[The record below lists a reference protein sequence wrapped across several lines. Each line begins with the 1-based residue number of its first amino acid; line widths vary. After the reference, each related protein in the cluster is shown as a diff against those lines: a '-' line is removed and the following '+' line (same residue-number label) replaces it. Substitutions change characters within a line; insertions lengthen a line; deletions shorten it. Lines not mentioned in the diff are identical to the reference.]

1 MDNNFYMNF
10 EESQD
15 YITKRGF
22 DIPWNDCDVFV
33 DERDITRTV
42 ANVLKWAD
50 TTMLERVL
58 DFMRN
63 FQNGSGEF
71 PLYDYIGNVRK
82 TMEV

>member
-10 EESQD
+10 EESQE

-50 TTMLERVL
+50 KTMINKVRKLLQESVY
-58 DFMRN
+58 DRN
-63 FQNGSGEF
+63 IEMHE
-71 PLYDYIGNVRK
+71 DYIEEFCK
-82 TMEV
+82 EIEE